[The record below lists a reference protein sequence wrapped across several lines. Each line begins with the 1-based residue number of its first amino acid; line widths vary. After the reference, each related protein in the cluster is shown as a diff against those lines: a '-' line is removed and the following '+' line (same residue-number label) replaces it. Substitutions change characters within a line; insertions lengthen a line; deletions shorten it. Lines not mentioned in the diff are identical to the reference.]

1 MDGRLVYTNYV
12 YITSFQQE
20 ASFRS
25 HYFHELRIHDPLT
38 SKSSSTQEKT
48 LSSSRDYMFKLP
60 FSQRVRSH
68 GCVALMQPATCI
80 YTQKPRSLSLDPF
93 CVTSLSISPKA
104 WCFPRRY
111 LDLVQLSQRACHP
124 LLKSSSLFSVL
135 HLILFTLK
143 ITLLSVTKSSDFVSF

>member
-12 YITSFQQE
+12 YITSS
-20 ASFRS
+20 SFRS

-38 SKSSSTQEKT
+38 SKSSSSQEKM
-48 LSSSRDYMFKLP
+48 LSSAREDLFKLP
-60 FSQRVRSH
+60 FSQTVRSY

-80 YTQKPRSLSLDPF
+80 HMQQPRSLSLDPF

-111 LDLVQLSQRACHP
+111 LDFVQLSQRTCHP
-124 LLKSSSLFSVL
+124 LLKSPSLFSVL
-135 HLILFTLK
+135 HLILFALQ